1 MKPSTPETMRR
12 RRSPARRRPSEAA
25 AALDFSAG
33 DSPSAAKSSDTKGQ
47 ISKLAIAV
55 LSILSAVAAAYFV
68 CGPDSPI
75 QGSAFEVS
83 VFEDGDDDDDV
94 WSRPW
99 ARGMVLTEWRCRRGR
114 RCLGGGVVRLG
125 GGRMRCAANF
135 SEPILAPR
143 YGRAAAEANFCALF
157 WSRVTAAQRPS

>member
-68 CGPDSPI
+68 GQTPPFRGPRLRCR
-75 QGSAFEVS
+75 F
-83 VFEDGDDDDDV
+83 
-94 WSRPW
+94 SRTETTMMMCCPW

-143 YGRAAAEANFCALF
+143 YGRAAAEAIFCARF
-157 WSRVTAAQRPS
+157 WSRVTAAKRPS